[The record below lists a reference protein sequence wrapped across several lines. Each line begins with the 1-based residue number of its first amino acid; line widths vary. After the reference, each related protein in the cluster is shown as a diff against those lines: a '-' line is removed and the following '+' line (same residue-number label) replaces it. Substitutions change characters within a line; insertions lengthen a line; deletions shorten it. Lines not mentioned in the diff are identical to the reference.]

1 MLYGSGKYTYEWVED
16 WAKLPKGVSFV
27 DVCGIAID
35 NQDRIYVLNR
45 SYQKPM
51 MVFNRQGDLVASW
64 GEGHFSQP
72 QGARS
77 VPDGFRYGDGYFSR
91 AHGICI
97 APDGSI
103 FCTND
108 RNHTVSKFTPDGK
121 LLMTLGIEN
130 KPSDTG
136 YRDVPDAFERIAM
149 ITRGGPPFNRPT
161 GVAVAAS
168 GEIYVSDGYGNARIH
183 KFSPDGTL
191 LFSWGEPGS
200 GPGQFRTPHGIHI
213 DKRNRVWVADR
224 NNNRLQIFDSNGN
237 FLGQWTD
244 LIRTDDLFIDQDD
257 VVYVAELCKRVSIF
271 TIDGRLL
278 SRWGNESN
286 PIDKPL
292 FFAPHTLAVDS
303 RGDLYVAEVSF
314 AFENVDR
321 GPNAL
326 LKFSRK

>member
-108 RNHTVSKFTPDGK
+108 RNHTVSKFTPDGGK
-121 LLMTLGIEN
+121 LKIVAARDGDWCQVSVIDSGTGIKEE
-130 KPSDTG
+130 DL
-136 YRDVPDAFERIAM
+136 ERIFE
-149 ITRGGPPFNRPT
+149 PFCQLENPLTKQTNGT
-161 GVAVAAS
+161 GLGLALVRQII
-168 GEIYVSDGYGNARIH
+168 EGYGGRIWVESEYGEGSR
-183 KFSPDGTL
+183 FTFTL
-191 LFSWGEPGS
+191 
-200 GPGQFRTPHGIHI
+200 
-213 DKRNRVWVADR
+213 
-224 NNNRLQIFDSNGN
+224 
-237 FLGQWTD
+237 
-244 LIRTDDLFIDQDD
+244 
-257 VVYVAELCKRVSIF
+257 
-271 TIDGRLL
+271 
-278 SRWGNESN
+278 
-286 PIDKPL
+286 PL
-292 FFAPHTLAVDS
+292 ATED
-303 RGDLYVAEVSF
+303 
-314 AFENVDR
+314 
-321 GPNAL
+321 
-326 LKFSRK
+326 